1 MQHTEVRTF
10 QSVLD
15 DGSVKERREFRDNL
29 LGIVGFD
36 DYQSPYVDLYVEGAT
51 VPFDTVNVWKSGH
64 GVRQSN
70 TEVLDLVFNRFE
82 TYRHYEEEEA

>member
-15 DGSVKERREFRDNL
+15 DGSTEERREFRDNL

-51 VPFDTVNVWKSGH
+51 VPFDTVNVWEYGQ
-64 GVRQSN
+64 GVRYN
-70 TEVLDLVFNRFE
+70 DTKVMDLVLNTFE
-82 TYRHYEEEEA
+82 TYRHYEEEEE